1 MLGTGGANVSDHMVS
16 AKNNNHDLKEMRK
29 NVSPDIYY
37 DQMDYQTLE
46 LDRDYGRVAV
56 TFENRG
62 GFSI

>member
-1 MLGTGGANVSDHMVS
+1 MLGTGVENANDHNVS
-16 AKNNNHDLKEMRK
+16 AKNINHDLKEMRK

-46 LDRDYGRVAV
+46 LDRNYGRVAV

-62 GFSI
+62 GRCI